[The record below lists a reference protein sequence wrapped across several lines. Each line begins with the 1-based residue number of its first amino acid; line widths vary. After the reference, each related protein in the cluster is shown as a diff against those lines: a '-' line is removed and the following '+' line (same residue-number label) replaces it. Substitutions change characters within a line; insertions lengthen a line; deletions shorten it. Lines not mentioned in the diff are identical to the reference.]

1 MPARLIVRRGTQALL
16 EYTLRPGRV
25 LIGRSDS
32 CDLVIPDSGV
42 SRTHCVLSG
51 NEQGWSLR
59 DRSRHGTVVNGQ
71 TITESISLTQG
82 TLLQMGPFV
91 LEFTN
96 KGAPQPPTSS
106 HVLPG
111 VPAEQLV
118 APNVVERAVLVVE
131 DGPMAGQRFPL
142 NRSRVRIGAQGTDG
156 VVIND
161 PTVVVAHLTI
171 ELARGRPML
180 VPGAGSAV
188 LEGERITGRTPLWP
202 GERVRIGDTEL
213 SITTDLFHE
222 EAEIG
227 RGGFGEMVGASHIM
241 QNTFS
246 MMRRVARH
254 NAPVLL
260 FGESGTGKELA
271 SRGMH
276 EHSPRAEGPFVAIN
290 CGAITEA
297 LFESEL
303 FGHEKGSF
311 TGASQRRDGA
321 FHKAHK
327 GTLLLD
333 EIGEL
338 PEAAQVKL
346 LRTLETG
353 EVRRVGSHE
362 ITYPD
367 VRLVAATNR
376 DLHKEVAAGRF
387 RSDLFFRLAVLPVR
401 LPALRERPADLP
413 VIAKTLA
420 QRMNAGVTI
429 SPAAME
435 MLSSHSFPGNV
446 RELRNVL
453 TRAYVLG
460 GTVILPEF
468 IQFSPWSYDSL
479 PPTAA
484 AGLVAEPNNALM
496 DSERALLQ
504 ACSERLQG
512 NRSAMSR
519 ELGVARSTLI
529 YKLRKYG
536 LD

>member
-1 MPARLIVRRGTQALL
+1 MPARLIVRRGPQALL

-32 CDLVIPDSGV
+32 CDLVIPDPGV

-51 NEQGWSLR
+51 NEEGWSLR
-59 DRSRHGTVVNGQ
+59 DRSRHGTIVNGRAIQ
-71 TITESISLTQG
+71 DTAPLTEG
-82 TLLQMGPFV
+82 TLLQMGAFI

-96 KGAPQPPTSS
+96 KGAAQPPTSS

-111 VPAEQLV
+111 VPAEQLI

-131 DGPMAGQRFPL
+131 DGPMQGQRFPL
-142 NRSRVRIGAQGTDG
+142 NRSRVRIGAPGTDG
-156 VVIND
+156 VVIQD
-161 PTVVVAHLTI
+161 PSVVVAHLTV

-180 VPGAGSAV
+180 VPGAGAAV

-213 SITTDLFHE
+213 SITTDLFQE
-222 EAEIG
+222 EGATG
-227 RGGFGEMVGASHIM
+227 RGGFGEMVGVSKIL

-362 ITYPD
+362 VSYPD

-376 DLHKEVAAGRF
+376 DLQKEVAAGRF
-387 RSDLFFRLAVLPVR
+387 RADLFFRLAVLPVR
-401 LPALRERPADLP
+401 LPALRERPEDLP
-413 VIAKTLA
+413 VIARTLV
-420 QRMNAGVTI
+420 QRMSAGVSI

-435 MLSSHSFPGNV
+435 LLCSHSFPGNV

-460 GTVILPEF
+460 GSVILPEF
-468 IQFSPWSYDSL
+468 IQFSPWSYESL
-479 PPTAA
+479 PPATAPEV
-484 AGLVAEPNNALM
+484 VAEPNNALM
-496 DSERALLQ
+496 DSEKALLQ
-504 ACSERLQG
+504 ACSERHQG

>member
-1 MPARLIVRRGTQALL
+1 MPARLIVRRGPQALL
-16 EYTLRPGRV
+16 EYALRPGRV

-32 CDLVIPDSGV
+32 CDLVIPDPGV

-51 NEQGWSLR
+51 NEDGWSLR

-71 TITESISLTQG
+71 AVRDSVSLTEG
-82 TLLQMGPFV
+82 TLLQMGAFV
-91 LEFTN
+91 LEFTS
-96 KGAPQPPTSS
+96 KGAHQPPTSS
-106 HVLPG
+106 HILPG

-118 APNVVERAVLVVE
+118 APDVVERAVLVVE
-131 DGPMAGQRFPL
+131 SGPNQGLRVPL
-142 NRSRVRIGAQGTDG
+142 NRSRVRIGGAGTDG
-156 VVIND
+156 VVLQD
-161 PTVVVAHLTI
+161 PALVPAHLTL

-180 VPGAGSAV
+180 VPAAGAAV
-188 LEGERITGRTPLWP
+188 LDGERITGRTPLWP

-213 SITTDLFHE
+213 SVTTDLFQ
-222 EAEIG
+222 AEDSV
-227 RGGFGEMVGASHIM
+227 RSAAFGEMVSGSPVM
-241 QNTFS
+241 QRTFA
-246 MMRRVARH
+246 MLRRVARH

-271 SRGMH
+271 SRGLH
-276 EHSPRAEGPFVAIN
+276 DNSPRAEGPFVAIN

-362 ITYPD
+362 VSYPD

-376 DLHKEVAAGRF
+376 DLQKEVAAGRF
-387 RSDLFFRLAVLPVR
+387 RADLFFRLAVLPVR

-413 VIAKTLA
+413 IIARTLA
-420 QRMNAGVTI
+420 QRMAAGVSI
-429 SPAAME
+429 SPEAMAVIQG
-435 MLSSHSFPGNV
+435 HSFPGNV

-460 GTVILPEF
+460 GSVILPEF
-468 IQFSPWSYDSL
+468 IQFSPWSYDAL
-479 PPTAA
+479 PPTA
-484 AGLVAEPNNALM
+484 VPQVSEPNNALV
-496 DSERALLQ
+496 DSEKALLQ
-504 ACSERLQG
+504 SSSQRHGG

-519 ELGVARSTLI
+519 ELGIARSTLI

-536 LD
+536 LE